1 MLRGVYMY
9 CLEKKLKRYNYK
21 DQIFAWV
28 NNYYFR
34 ISTLKEFTEKYTPG
48 SINNVLFKEFI
59 FNFNDFN
66 AWYLVADTDQ
76 GLDFL
81 KFVKKYF
88 SSPQED
94 HEFYFKRTETLVKFL
109 CTKSHDNVKLTKS
122 TYMYTNRIIF
132 NTLCDLQNQATKLY
146 QYFIKKA
153 SNDNLRWLM
162 YAMFLYETFFRL
174 NKGEKKIYNE
184 DPLNFYKYAE
194 GRVLI
199 FNENSINSKS

>member
-1 MLRGVYMY
+1 
-9 CLEKKLKRYNYK
+9 
-21 DQIFAWV
+21 
-28 NNYYFR
+28 
-34 ISTLKEFTEKYTPG
+34 
-48 SINNVLFKEFI
+48 
-59 FNFNDFN
+59 
-66 AWYLVADTDQ
+66 
-76 GLDFL
+76 
-81 KFVKKYF
+81 
-88 SSPQED
+88 
-94 HEFYFKRTETLVKFL
+94 
-109 CTKSHDNVKLTKS
+109 
-122 TYMYTNRIIF
+122 MYTNRIIF

-174 NKGEKKIYNE
+174 NKVEKKIYNE